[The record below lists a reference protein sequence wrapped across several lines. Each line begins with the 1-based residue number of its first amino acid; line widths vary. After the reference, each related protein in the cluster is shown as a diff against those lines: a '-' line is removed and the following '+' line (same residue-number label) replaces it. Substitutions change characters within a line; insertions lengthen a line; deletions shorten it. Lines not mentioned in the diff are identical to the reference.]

1 MGSNYDSPMIYL
13 GRKELG
19 GGESI
24 SINLEELEN
33 QFWLFLGKSGSGKSH
48 TVRHVMDQMSGY
60 QLDPRN
66 GGLPPTFH
74 VIGYHPDFGYDHF
87 VNSGACRNIV
97 PESIN
102 RLDFDYMEGDTS
114 INPLQP
120 LTDDPSAQFATIEDF
135 IAYCKVVHPG
145 IGSVQIKYIRDI
157 LDNVYSRCSKEGRC
171 PDVTDLFNEIQMIKK
186 SLKSGLGVE
195 ATRAMQKLRK
205 EQIEKE
211 KAYKSGDADT
221 KGKEKLEGELNDLV
235 AEMVDEFATYIKQ
248 NTIWVKDE
256 YYADFDVGT
265 VSTLDVLVAG
275 LIRPNFFTRGCRTR
289 PVQGLINVYD
299 VHKLGERHQELM
311 THVLLTRLYKRC
323 IVTTPSNMLNP
334 AVAHTYIVADEV
346 RYMNACARDLMSP
359 ANLIMGGSRKFGM
372 GMLVGGQGAD
382 QLSADMARAFSVK
395 IILDQNEAAYNDTKK
410 FFRINEAILRKI
422 VSKRSAYVKSGSMSE
437 LVNLFV

>member
-1 MGSNYDSPMIYL
+1 MNAPIIRL

-19 GGESI
+19 GGDVVN
-24 SINLEELEN
+24 INLAELEN
-33 QFWLFLGKSGSGKSH
+33 QFWLCLGKSGSGKSH
-48 TVRHVMDQMSGY
+48 TVRHIIDQMSGY

-66 GGLPPTFH
+66 GGMPPTFH
-74 VIGYHPDFGYDHF
+74 VIGYHPDFGYEHF
-87 VNSGACRNIV
+87 QKSGAFRNIG

-102 RLDFDYMEGDTS
+102 TLDFDYKQGDAS

-120 LTDDPSAQFATIEDF
+120 LTNDPSAQFATIEDF

-145 IGSVQIKYIRDI
+145 IGAVQIKYIRDI
-157 LDNVYSRCSKEGRC
+157 LDNVYKRCSKEGVC
-171 PDVTDLFNEIQMIKK
+171 PDVTDLHQEIQMIKK

-211 KAYKSGDADT
+211 KQFKSKETDT

-256 YYADFDVGT
+256 YYADFDLST

-275 LIRPNFFTRGCRTR
+275 LIRPNFFTRDCQAR
-289 PVQGLINVYD
+289 PRQGLINVYD
-299 VHKLGERHQELM
+299 IHKLGERHQELM

-323 IVTTPSNMLNP
+323 IATTPSHMLNP
-334 AVAHTYIVADEV
+334 SVAHTYIVADEV

-382 QLSADMARAFSVK
+382 QLSSDMARAFSVK

-410 FFRINEAILRKI
+410 FFRVNESILRKI
-422 VSKRSAYVKSGSMSE
+422 ISKRSAFIKSGSMAE